1 MGISV
6 ELWRARIG
14 LFSGGRGLRPH
25 SKAPSTKHQPLH
37 FSDTVGTTA
46 KVVQGGLLLLVI
58 LKFLSSQD
66 KSLLLKRTRNVGLL
80 MIAIVGLVHS
90 LAHLLLLAG
99 DVESNPG
106 PRMSKSVSIIYDT
119 VIGEGFLPGNYTYLN
134 NYCYR

>member
-1 MGISV
+1 M

-14 LFSGGRGLRPH
+14 QFSGGRGSRPH
-25 SKAPSTKHQPLH
+25 SKALSTKHQPLH

-46 KVVQGGLLLLVI
+46 KLVRGGLLLLLI

-66 KSLLLKRTRNVGLL
+66 KSLLLKRTRSAGLL

-99 DVESNPG
+99 DIESNPG
-106 PRMSKSVSIIYDT
+106 PQMGKLYDLYC
-119 VIGEGFLPGNYTYLN
+119 EGGCF
-134 NYCYR
+134 

>member
-1 MGISV
+1 M

-14 LFSGGRGLRPH
+14 QFSGGRGSRRH
-25 SKAPSTKHQPLH
+25 SKASSTKHQPLH

-66 KSLLLKRTRNVGLL
+66 KSHLLKRTRISLL
-80 MIAIVGLVHS
+80 MFAVGLVHS

-99 DVESNPG
+99 DIESNPG
-106 PRMSKSVSIIYDT
+106 PRMGTIYIVKVDVSA
-119 VIGEGFLPGNYTYLN
+119 
-134 NYCYR
+134 